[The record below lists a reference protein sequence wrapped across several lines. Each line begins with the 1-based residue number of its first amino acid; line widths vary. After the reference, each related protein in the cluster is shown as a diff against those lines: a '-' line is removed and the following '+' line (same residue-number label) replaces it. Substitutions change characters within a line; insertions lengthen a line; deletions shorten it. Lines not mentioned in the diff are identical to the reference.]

1 MVIIMGMI
9 DCIIFFFVQ
18 QIFCSVI
25 IDFVFIGKYYLNSV
39 RYLVCL
45 YYS

>member
-9 DCIIFFFVQ
+9 DSIIFFVQ